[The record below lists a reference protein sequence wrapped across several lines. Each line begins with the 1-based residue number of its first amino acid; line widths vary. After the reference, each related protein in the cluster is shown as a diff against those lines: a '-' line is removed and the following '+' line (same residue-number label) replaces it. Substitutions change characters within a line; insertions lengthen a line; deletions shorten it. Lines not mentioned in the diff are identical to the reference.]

1 MFIKKIKLQNFRN
14 YEDEEFEF
22 EKNFNII
29 YGDNAQGKT
38 NIIEAIYLSSIGRS
52 FRTKK
57 DSELIKIGKEKAI
70 IELDYVRVDR
80 KGKIRIEIDNKKN
93 FFLNGIKQKKLSDII
108 GKVHIVLFNPDD
120 INIIK
125 EGPSQRRKF
134 LDIMISQLKPNY
146 LHILNTYLKTIEQ
159 RNIYLKQIRVENK
172 PEELLDIWD
181 IRLAELSEKI
191 YNYRNYYMQ
200 KIKEKI
206 KDIHNNITNCGNLCE
221 NIEII
226 YLKNGE
232 NKEDFYNSLKNSRK
246 SDIKKGFTTTGVHRD
261 DFRIL
266 INNKDV
272 ESFGSQGQ
280 QRTSVLSLKLSEL
293 EIIYD
298 EIGEKPILLL
308 DDFMSELDEKR
319 RINFIETINDNQVF
333 ITCTDKID
341 LTAEVK
347 ASATVKRTQ
356 PALAS
361 LPNLLYSSHSKLSF
375 DLV

>member
-80 KGKIRIEIDNKKN
+80 EGKIRIEIDNKKN

-159 RNIYLKQIRVENK
+159 RNIYLKPI
-172 PEELLDIWD
+172 
-181 IRLAELSEKI
+181 
-191 YNYRNYYMQ
+191 
-200 KIKEKI
+200 IKEG
-206 KDIHNNITNCGNLCE
+206 NC
-221 NIEII
+221 
-226 YLKNGE
+226 
-232 NKEDFYNSLKNSRK
+232 R
-246 SDIKKGFTTTGVHRD
+246 
-261 DFRIL
+261 
-266 INNKDV
+266 
-272 ESFGSQGQ
+272 
-280 QRTSVLSLKLSEL
+280 
-293 EIIYD
+293 
-298 EIGEKPILLL
+298 
-308 DDFMSELDEKR
+308 
-319 RINFIETINDNQVF
+319 
-333 ITCTDKID
+333 
-341 LTAEVK
+341 
-347 ASATVKRTQ
+347 
-356 PALAS
+356 
-361 LPNLLYSSHSKLSF
+361 
-375 DLV
+375 

>member
-1 MFIKKIKLQNFRN
+1 MYIKKIRLRNFRN

-22 EKNFNII
+22 ENKFNII
-29 YGDNAQGKT
+29 FGDNAQGKT

-70 IELDYVRVDR
+70 IDLDYVRSDR
-80 KGKIRIEIDNKKN
+80 EGNIKIEIDNKKN
-93 FFLNGIKQKKLSDII
+93 FYLNGIKQKKLSDII

-125 EGPSQRRKF
+125 DGPSQRRKF

-159 RNIYLKQIRVENK
+159 RNIYLKQIKLENK
-172 PEELLDIWD
+172 PEDLLEIWD
-181 IRLAELSEKI
+181 VRLAELSEKI

-221 NIEII
+221 DIEIL
-226 YLKNGE
+226 YLNNGK
-232 NKEDFYNSLKNSRK
+232 NKEEFYNNLLNTRK
-246 SDIKKGFTTTGVHRD
+246 IDIKKGFTSTGIHRD
-261 DFRIL
+261 DFSIL
-266 INNKDV
+266 INKKDV
-272 ESFGSQGQ
+272 SVYGSQGQ
-280 QRTSVLSLKLSEL
+280 QRTSILSLKLTEL
-293 EIIYD
+293 DIIYD

-319 RINFIETINDNQVF
+319 RTNFIKTINNNQVF
-333 ITCTDKID
+333 ITCTDQIDINKEENKIYKINQGKKY
-341 LTAEVK
+341 EI
-347 ASATVKRTQ
+347 
-356 PALAS
+356 
-361 LPNLLYSSHSKLSF
+361 
-375 DLV
+375 

>member
-1 MFIKKIKLQNFRN
+1 MFIKKIRLQNFRN

-70 IELDYVRVDR
+70 IELEYERIDR
-80 KGKIRIEIDNKKN
+80 EGNIRIEIDNKKN

-146 LHILNTYLKTIEQ
+146 LHILNTYLKTVEQ
-159 RNIYLKQIRVENK
+159 RNIYLKQIKVENK
-172 PEELLDIWD
+172 PEEMLEIWD

-191 YNYRNYYMQ
+191 YKYRSYYMQ
-200 KIKEKI
+200 KISLMKRAMTFI
-206 KDIHNNITNCGNLCE
+206 MAFAILMVF
-221 NIEII
+221 
-226 YLKNGE
+226 NG
-232 NKEDFYNSLKNSRK
+232 
-246 SDIKKGFTTTGVHRD
+246 TT
-261 DFRIL
+261 
-266 INNKDV
+266 
-272 ESFGSQGQ
+272 
-280 QRTSVLSLKLSEL
+280 
-293 EIIYD
+293 
-298 EIGEKPILLL
+298 
-308 DDFMSELDEKR
+308 
-319 RINFIETINDNQVF
+319 
-333 ITCTDKID
+333 
-341 LTAEVK
+341 
-347 ASATVKRTQ
+347 
-356 PALAS
+356 ALAS
-361 LPNLLYSSHSKLSF
+361 SVSSVPENESAET
-375 DLV
+375 

>member
-1 MFIKKIKLQNFRN
+1 MFIKKIRLQNFRN

-70 IELDYVRVDR
+70 IELEYERIDR
-80 KGKIRIEIDNKKN
+80 EGNIRIEIDNKKI

-146 LHILNTYLKTIEQ
+146 LHILNTYLKTVEQ
-159 RNIYLKQIRVENK
+159 RNIYLKQIKVENK
-172 PEELLDIWD
+172 PEEMLEIWD

-191 YNYRNYYMQ
+191 YKYRSYYMQ
-200 KIKEKI
+200 KISEKI
-206 KDIHNNITNCGNLCE
+206 KDIHNNITNCGNLGE
-221 NIEII
+221 NIEIL
-226 YLKNGE
+226 YLNNGE
-232 NKEDFYNSLKNSRK
+232 NQEDFYNNLKNSRK
-246 SDIKKGFTTTGVHRD
+246 TDIKKGFTSTGVHRD
-261 DFRIL
+261 DFKIL

-272 ESFGSQGQ
+272 ESYGSQGQ

-319 RINFIETINDNQVF
+319 RVNFIDTINDNQVF
-333 ITCTDKID
+333 ITCTDKICLNSD
-341 LTAEVK
+341 NNK
-347 ASATVKRTQ
+347 IYKINQ
-356 PALAS
+356 GKKY
-361 LPNLLYSSHSKLSF
+361 N
-375 DLV
+375 D